1 MFDIPDRI
9 SIIFDEDP
17 DTIKLAKYKPID
29 NKQDNISEETSE
41 EDNVSTDLWR
51 VDIDNLV

>member
-1 MFDIPDRI
+1 
-9 SIIFDEDP
+9 
-17 DTIKLAKYKPID
+17 LAKYKPTD
-29 NKQDNISEETSE
+29 DKQDNISEETLE